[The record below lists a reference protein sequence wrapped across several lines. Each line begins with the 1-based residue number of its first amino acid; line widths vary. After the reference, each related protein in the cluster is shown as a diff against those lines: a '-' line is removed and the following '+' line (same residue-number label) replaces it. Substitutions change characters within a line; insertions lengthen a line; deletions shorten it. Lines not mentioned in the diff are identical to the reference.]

1 MIKRALF
8 CVLIITFC
16 LFLDSG
22 KSAGT
27 EDDVMLI
34 GLIPEQNIFIQY
46 ERYAPLATYL
56 TKKTGIKF
64 KITILS
70 KYGDIIDRFLQRGLA
85 GAFFGDLTGA
95 IAINKI
101 SVEPLVTPVTVYGS
115 TTSYG
120 YIIVRNDSGIN
131 SVEDMRGKVMAF
143 VDKASVAG
151 YLFPVAY
158 LKSNGINN
166 IDEFFSEYY
175 FTGGFDASLYDVLDG
190 RADIG
195 CVKNTILNNIILK
208 DPSVMKEIK
217 IIAQSPAM
225 PTNVLCVK
233 HTLPEDIKQKIMDVL
248 LNMDHDP
255 LGKSILKKMNFNR
268 FIKARVENFLPVYR
282 MLESIGESPETYNY
296 RLENL
301 Q

>member
-1 MIKRALF
+1 MMKR
-8 CVLIITFC
+8 VLTILLLIFIISIQT
-16 LFLDSG
+16 DS
-22 KSAGT
+22 SYSD
-27 EDDVMLI
+27 ENDLILI

-70 KYGDIIDRFLQRGLA
+70 KYGDIIDRFVQRGLA

-95 IAINKI
+95 IAIKKI

-120 YIIVRNDSGIN
+120 FIIVRNDSGIN

-233 HTLPEDIKQKIMDVL
+233 NTLPKDIKQKIMDVL

-255 LGKSILKKMNFNR
+255 LGESILKKMNFNR
-268 FIKARVENFLPVYR
+268 FIKAHVENFLPVYR

-296 RLENL
+296 RLENI

>member
-1 MIKRALF
+1 MIRKAILILLCIFAF
-8 CVLIITFC
+8 CIHTENSYSDEKDTVL
-16 LFLDSG
+16 L
-22 KSAGT
+22 
-27 EDDVMLI
+27 
-34 GLIPEQNIFIQY
+34 GLIPEENIFVQY
-46 ERYAPLATYL
+46 ERYAPIATYL

-70 KYGDIIDRFLQRGLA
+70 KYGDIIDRFIQRGLA

-95 IAINKI
+95 IAIKKI
-101 SVEPLVTPVTVYGS
+101 SVQPLVTPVTVYGS

-120 YIIVRNDSGIN
+120 FIIVRNDSGIN

-151 YLFPVAY
+151 YLFPVAF
-158 LKSNGINN
+158 LKKNGINN
-166 IDEFFSEYY
+166 IDKFFSEYY

-195 CVKNTILNNIILK
+195 CVKNTILNTIILK
-208 DPSVMKEIK
+208 DPSIMKEIK

-225 PTNVLCVK
+225 PTNVLCVRN
-233 HTLPEDIKQKIMDVL
+233 TLPEDIKQKITDAL

-255 LGKSILKKMNFNR
+255 LGERILKKMNFNR
-268 FIKARVENFLPVYR
+268 FIKAHVENFLPVYK

-296 RLENL
+296 RLENI